1 MKSFIV
7 AVVILC
13 IIIFGMC
20 LHEMALSRANQ
31 ELNEILEDIQ
41 ISIIDKEWDRLS
53 EETNRLNDKWDQM
66 SKWMSCVIEH
76 DEIDNIMISVASIKE
91 YARYR
96 EIPELMAELSALY
109 ELINHIPIKERL
121 LPQNI
126 L

>member
-1 MKSFIV
+1 
-7 AVVILC
+7 
-13 IIIFGMC
+13 
-20 LHEMALSRANQ
+20 MALSRATQ